1 MNPSDKKGGPDAQ
14 QPEILTNLDQ
24 TPDPTVVVSE
34 PDRSVV
40 LREEDTL
47 VIEKPQKI
55 EVIPSNRPRKVYRGM
70 WGPME
75 VAALSVSLLTLLGLV
90 VLYVFFVVPSNTEV
104 AQMKAERDRLEQE
117 LISARSKYGDIT
129 STETQVAKLV
139 TSVADFESAYLPIA
153 ATGRTSLYQR
163 LNGLIAGYGLVNT
176 NGPNYAP
183 LMLNEQQNGN
193 GNGNSE
199 GEQQSDQERGRAK
212 FRSIFPGVYVTMTLE
227 GPYANLRRFIRDV
240 ETGSEFVIIS
250 SVELEPTEAKQKE
263 RDPSLPP
270 IDSPA
275 TTGPPFASNTMRGNI
290 DPRTGRPVFPTP
302 QPQVVARPQGK
313 THGEIVSLRLEMA
326 AYFRR
331 ENFAPPVQEP

>member
-1 MNPSDKKGGPDAQ
+1 MNPLDKKNPADSQ
-14 QPEILTNLDQ
+14 EPEILTNLDQ

-40 LREEDTL
+40 LREQETL
-47 VIEKPQKI
+47 VIDKPQRV
-55 EVIPSNRPRKVYRGM
+55 EVIPGNRPRKVYRGM

-75 VAALSVSLLTLLGLV
+75 LAAFGVSLLTLLGLLA
-90 VLYVFFVVPSNTEV
+90 LYLFFVVPSNTEV
-104 AQMKAERDRLEQE
+104 AQLKAERDRLEQE

-129 STETQVAKLV
+129 NTETQVAKLV
-139 TSVADFESAYLPIA
+139 TSATDFETIHLPIA

-183 LMLNEQQNGN
+183 LLLNEQQNGN
-193 GNGNSE
+193 GNE
-199 GEQQSDQERGRAK
+199 GDQQPDQERGRAK
-212 FRSIFPGVYVTMTLE
+212 FKSIFPGVYVTMTLE
-227 GPYANLRRFIRDV
+227 GPYANLRRFISDI

-250 SVELEPTEAKQKE
+250 SVELEPTETKEKE

-270 IDSPA
+270 VEAPA
-275 TTGPPFASNTMRGNI
+275 PVPFAPNTMRGGI
-290 DPRTGRPVFPTP
+290 DPRTGRPIFPTP
-302 QPQVVARPQGK
+302 QPQPVARPKGK
-313 THGEIVSLRLEMA
+313 THGETVSLRLEMA

-331 ENFAPPVQEP
+331 ENFVPPMEQQQ

>member
-1 MNPSDKKGGPDAQ
+1 MNPLDKKNNPGSQ
-14 QPEILTNLDQ
+14 EPEILTNLDQ
-24 TPDPTVVVSE
+24 TLDSTVVVSE
-34 PDRSVV
+34 ADRSVV
-40 LREEDTL
+40 LREEETL
-47 VIEKPQKI
+47 VVEKPQKVEI
-55 EVIPSNRPRKVYRGM
+55 IPSNRPRKVYRGM

-75 VAALSVSLLTLLGLV
+75 VGAFGVSILTLLGLLA
-90 VLYVFFVVPSNTEV
+90 LYIFFVVPSNQEIE
-104 AQMKAERDRLEQE
+104 QMKAERDRLEQE

-139 TSVADFESAYLPIA
+139 TSVSDFESAYLPIA

-176 NGPNYAP
+176 NGPNFAP
-183 LMLNEQQNGN
+183 LQLNEEQNGN
-193 GNGNSE
+193 GSE
-199 GEQQSDQERGRAK
+199 GEESDQGSGRAK

-227 GPYANLRRFIRDV
+227 GSYQSLRRFISDI
-240 ETGSEFVIIS
+240 ETGSEFVVIS

-270 IDSPA
+270 AQDSQFSEQ
-275 TTGPPFASNTMRGNI
+275 PFPTNTMRGI
-290 DPRTGRPVFPTP
+290 DPRTGRMLA
-302 QPQVVARPQGK
+302 QPPAQPAARPKGK

-331 ENFAPPVQEP
+331 ENFVPPPIE

>member
-1 MNPSDKKGGPDAQ
+1 MNPLDKKNAPRQ
-14 QPEILTNLDQ
+14 EPEILTNLDQ

-34 PDRSVV
+34 ADRSVV
-40 LREEDTL
+40 LREEETL
-47 VIEKPQKI
+47 VVEKPQKVEI
-55 EVIPSNRPRKVYRGM
+55 IPGNRPRKVYRGM

-75 VAALSVSLLTLLGLV
+75 LGAFGVSLLTLLGLLA
-90 VLYVFFVVPSNTEV
+90 LYLFFVVPSNQEIE
-104 AQMKAERDRLEQE
+104 QMKAERDRLEQE

-139 TSVADFESAYLPIA
+139 TSVTDFESAYLPIA

-176 NGPNYAP
+176 NGPNFAP
-183 LMLNEQQNGN
+183 LLHNEQQNGTAA
-193 GNGNSE
+193 E
-199 GEQQSDQERGRAK
+199 GEEADKERGRAK

-227 GPYANLRRFIRDV
+227 GSYHNLRRFIRDI
-240 ETGSEFVIIS
+240 ETGSEFVVIS
-250 SVELEPTEAKQKE
+250 SVELEPTETKQKE

-270 IDSPA
+270 VETQFS
-275 TTGPPFASNTMRGNI
+275 GQPFPSNTMRGI
-290 DPRTGRPVFPTP
+290 DPRTGRMLVQPP
-302 QPQVVARPQGK
+302 QPQPVARPQGK

-331 ENFAPPVQEP
+331 ENFVPPPVE

>member
-1 MNPSDKKGGPDAQ
+1 MNPLDKKNTPGSQ
-14 QPEILTNLDQ
+14 EPEILSNLDQ

-34 PDRSVV
+34 ADRSVI
-40 LREEDTL
+40 LREEETL
-47 VIEKPQKI
+47 IVEKPQKVEI
-55 EVIPSNRPRKVYRGM
+55 IPANRPRKVYRGM

-75 VAALSVSLLTLLGLV
+75 LGAFGVSLLTLLGLV
-90 VLYVFFVVPSNTEV
+90 ALYLFFVVPSNNEI

-129 STETQVAKLV
+129 STETQVAKLI
-139 TSVADFESAYLPIA
+139 TSVTDFETINLPIA

-176 NGPNYAP
+176 NGPNFAP
-183 LMLNEQQNGN
+183 LVHDEQQQNA
-193 GNGNSE
+193 SATE
-199 GEQQSDQERGRAK
+199 GEGADQERGRAK

-227 GPYANLRRFIRDV
+227 GPYQNLRRFIRDI
-240 ETGSEFVIIS
+240 ETGSEFMVIS

-263 RDPSLPP
+263 RDPSVQPP
-270 IDSPA
+270 QE
-275 TTGPPFASNTMRGNI
+275 TQFQTNTMRGGF
-290 DPRTGRPVFPTP
+290 DPRTGRAVVQQP
-302 QPQVVARPQGK
+302 QPQPVARPQGK

-331 ENFAPPVQEP
+331 DNFVPPPVE